1 MGTLRIR
8 RALTAALA
16 LAALAGVAP
25 RPACA
30 TAGEPAGG
38 VRWFAGSFEQALAAA
53 REQKKLVLLD
63 AWASWCKYC
72 HVMDSEVWSKDEVGR
87 ALAPEVVALRAEVDI
102 VKGTGLELRDR
113 YQVEGL
119 PLVLV
124 IDPADGKALE
134 RLEGYRRAPEILEAI
149 DRARV
154 TAGGGRAATAQA
166 AATGNPAELLRV
178 AGQLRRSGENAGAR
192 AAAEQALSA
201 DPDCAKDAAD
211 DAALFLADL
220 DLAAAQ
226 PAAALARLSALAKAC
241 SAASGAD
248 EIWDRTVELA
258 GTVDGDPAKG
268 AVLLRRAEAFP
279 DDPDAQR
286 AAAAWLVR
294 SAKDPKRAAPFA
306 ARALALAPD
315 DPRAMA
321 AVAEVEL
328 AQGNVARARELIER
342 AIKIDPH
349 DPDLRELRLRI
360 TMAARP

>member
-1 MGTLRIR
+1 MGTLRRGPAI
-8 RALTAALA
+8 AAAL
-16 LAALAGVAP
+16 LVAALL
-25 RPACA
+25 PARA
-30 TAGEPAGG
+30 AGEPAGG
-38 VRWFAGSFEQALAAA
+38 VRWFSGSFEQALAAA

-63 AWASWCKYC
+63 AWAAWCKYC
-72 HVMDSEVWSKDEVGR
+72 HVMDTEVWAKDDVGR
-87 ALAPEVVALRAEVDI
+87 ALVPEVIAVRAEVDI
-102 VKGTGLELRDR
+102 VKGTGLQLRDR

-134 RLEGYRRAPEILEAI
+134 RLEGYRRAPEILEAV

-154 TAGGGRAATAQA
+154 AAGGGRAATEAA
-166 AATGNPAELLRV
+166 AATGDPAELLRV
-178 AGQLRRSGENAGAR
+178 AGQLRRSGEIAGAR
-192 AAAEQALSA
+192 AAAEQALAA
-201 DPDCAKDAAD
+201 DPACAKDAGD
-211 DAALFLADL
+211 EAALLLADL
-220 DLAAAQ
+220 DIAASQ
-226 PAAALARLSALAKAC
+226 PAAALARLSAVAKPC
-241 SAASGAD
+241 AASSGAG
-248 EIWDRTVELA
+248 EIWDRTIELA
-258 GTVDGDPAKG
+258 GTVDGDAARG
-268 AVLLRRAEAFP
+268 AALIRRAEAYP

-342 AIKIDPH
+342 AIRIDPH

-360 TMAARP
+360 TMAARS